1 MPQPAFGF
9 LERPRRSRKP
19 RQTGITVGS
28 DFGLSLAQARDVVET
43 AGDII
48 DHIKMPDHVGLLW
61 RFDENLIKRKNDI
74 YLAAGIHT
82 LPGGVPFE
90 VAAVQGK
97 VPQFMQ
103 RVAELGFK
111 AVEVSE
117 DSIALGTGDRTA
129 AIKHGVAAGL
139 EVFTEIGKK
148 LPDNPLDPVEGS
160 DMALADLDAGAYMV
174 VIEKSDVVLLMR
186 SGGDA
191 LHHLVEKVG
200 MTHIIVECGPGD
212 DRFQVARWLIE
223 QFGPEINLE
232 NVDAAETPVIEAMRH
247 GLNRSIDYAYFHPYK
262 DEVLPV
268 IAPLS

>member
-1 MPQPAFGF
+1 MSQTAFAF
-9 LERPRRSRKP
+9 LDRPTRSRKP
-19 RQTGITVGS
+19 RKTGITVGS
-28 DFGLSLAQARDVVET
+28 DFGLSLAQARDIVET
-43 AGDII
+43 ASDII
-48 DHIKMPDHVGLLW
+48 DHVKMPDHVGLLW
-61 RFDENLIKRKNDI
+61 RFDEDLIRRKNDI

-117 DSIALGTGDRTA
+117 DSIDLGVGDRIS

-139 EVFTEIGKK
+139 QVFTEIGKK

-160 DMALADLDAGAYMV
+160 ETALADLDAGAYMV
-174 VIEKSDVVLLMR
+174 VIEKSDVVLLMH

-191 LHHLVEKVG
+191 LHQLVEQIG
-200 MTHIIVECGPGD
+200 MERIIVECGPGD
-212 DRFQVARWLIE
+212 DRLQVARWLIE

-232 NVDAAETPVIEAMRH
+232 NIDADETPVIEAMRH
-247 GLNRSIDYAYFHPYK
+247 GLNRGVGYSYFQPYRGK
-262 DEVLPV
+262 ALPP
-268 IAPLS
+268 IAAP